1 MHKYDVKVVIMF
13 LKKNVKKSKDRK
25 YYQYVLVESVRTPK
39 GPRHNIVVSL
49 GDLSPRPP
57 KEWLK
62 LVSKVEEALI
72 EQLNLFEQSDKEV
85 LDIIEKIK
93 RRRQEEE
100 AKKRQGEDIP
110 KTVTVNPE
118 EIETTE

>member
-1 MHKYDVKVVIMF
+1 MF
-13 LKKNVKKSKDRK
+13 LKKNVKKSRGRK

-72 EQLNLFEQSDKEV
+72 EQLNLFEQSEQSDKEV

-93 RRRQEEE
+93 RRRQEECRLSRHLTPFLQI
-100 AKKRQGEDIP
+100 KMTP
-110 KTVTVNPE
+110 PFFT
-118 EIETTE
+118 